1 MEVHKMERKMSNE
14 LLKWKKDTE
23 KMPLILYGARQ
34 VGKTYTILSFGK
46 TYYKN
51 VAYVNFE
58 DNKDIAKIFE
68 QDLEVSRIV
77 KELSVRLGISILEED
92 TLLFFAEIQAC
103 ERALTSLKYF
113 AESNTKYH
121 VIAAGSLLGIAINRQ
136 KYSFPVGK
144 VKMLTLYPLDF
155 EEFLWA
161 MDQKELA
168 NMIRKA
174 FEENREF
181 SLHTVANAYYRL
193 YLAIGGMP
201 RAILEYKEKQDM
213 DFVSATLKD
222 INNSYIADMAKYA
235 SNTETTKIMSVY
247 NIISAQLAKEN
258 KKFQYKLI
266 KSGARAYE
274 YETAINWLNASGI
287 IIQCIK
293 VKEGKLPLSA
303 FIEPENFKIYM
314 SDVGLLCSKFGIPT
328 NIVITEN
335 DMLKDFKG
343 ALAENYV
350 CSSLVQCGFTP
361 YYWESDGK
369 AEVDFVIQD
378 KLGNIIPVE
387 VKSSTHTRAK
397 SLNVFRNLY
406 AVPYAIR
413 ISTKNF
419 GFENEIKSIPL
430 YSVFCLDTIA

>member
-1 MEVHKMERKMSNE
+1 MERKMSKK
-14 LLKWKKDTE
+14 LLEWKNDTE
-23 KMPLILYGARQ
+23 KTPLILYGARQ

-46 TYYKN
+46 ENYKN
-51 VAYVNFE
+51 VAYINFE
-58 DNKDIAKIFE
+58 DNTEISKIFE
-68 QDLEVSRIV
+68 QDLEVERII
-77 KELSVRLGISILEED
+77 KELSVKLGITILEED
-92 TLLFFAEIQAC
+92 TLIFFDEIQAC

-121 VIAAGSLLGIAINRQ
+121 VVAAGSLLGIAINRQ

-161 MDQKELA
+161 LEKKDLA
-168 NMIRKA
+168 NMIRQA
-174 FEENREF
+174 FSEDKEF
-181 SLHTVANAYYRL
+181 SLHSLANEYYRL

-201 RAILEYKEKQDM
+201 RAILEYNEKQDM
-213 DFVSATLKD
+213 DFVTAILKD

-235 SNTETTKIMSVY
+235 TSTETTKIMAVY

-287 IIQCIK
+287 INQCTKIN
-293 VKEGKLPLSA
+293 EGKLPLSA
-303 FIEPENFKIYM
+303 FIEPESFKIYM
-314 SDVGLLCSKFGIPT
+314 GDVGLLCNKFGIPT
-328 NIVITEN
+328 NIVIVEN
-335 DMLKDFKG
+335 DNMNDFKG

-350 CSSLVQCGFTP
+350 CNSLVQCGLKP
-361 YYWESDGK
+361 YYWESNGK
-369 AEVDFVIQD
+369 AEVDFVVQD
-378 KLGNIIPVE
+378 KEGNIIPIE
-387 VKSSTHTRAK
+387 VKSSIHTRSK
-397 SLNVFRNLY
+397 SLNVFKSLY
-406 AVPYAIR
+406 KIPYSIR

-419 GFENEIKSIPL
+419 GFENDIKCIPL
-430 YSVFCLDTIA
+430 YSVFCLDNL

>member
-1 MEVHKMERKMSNE
+1 MERKMSKK
-14 LLKWKKDTE
+14 LLEWKNDTE
-23 KMPLILYGARQ
+23 KTPLILYGARQ

-46 TYYKN
+46 ENYKN
-51 VAYVNFE
+51 VAYINFE
-58 DNKDIAKIFE
+58 DNTEISKIFE
-68 QDLEVSRIV
+68 QDLEVERII
-77 KELSVRLGISILEED
+77 KELSVKLGITILEED
-92 TLLFFAEIQAC
+92 TLIFFDEIQAC

-121 VIAAGSLLGIAINRQ
+121 IIAAGSLLGIAINRQ

-161 MDQKELA
+161 LDKKDLA

-174 FEENREF
+174 FSEDKEF
-181 SLHTVANAYYRL
+181 SLHSLANEYYRL

-213 DFVSATLKD
+213 DFVTAILKD
-222 INNSYIADMAKYA
+222 INNSYIADMSKYA
-235 SNTETTKIMSVY
+235 TSTETTKIMAVY

-287 IIQCIK
+287 INQCTKIN
-293 VKEGKLPLSA
+293 EGKLPLSA
-303 FIEPENFKIYM
+303 FREPESFKIYM
-314 SDVGLLCSKFGIPT
+314 GDVGLLCNKFGIPT
-328 NIVITEN
+328 NIVIVEN
-335 DMLKDFKG
+335 DNMNDFKG
-343 ALAENYV
+343 ALAEIYV
-350 CSSLVQCGFTP
+350 CNSLVQCGLKP
-361 YYWESDGK
+361 YYWESNGK
-369 AEVDFVIQD
+369 AEVDFVVQD
-378 KLGNIIPVE
+378 KEGNIIPIE
-387 VKSSTHTRAK
+387 VKSSIHTRSK
-397 SLNVFRNLY
+397 SLNVFKSLY
-406 AVPYAIR
+406 KIPYSIR

-419 GFENEIKSIPL
+419 GFENDIKCIPL
-430 YSVFCLDTIA
+430 YSVFCLDNL

>member
-1 MEVHKMERKMSNE
+1 MERKMSKK
-14 LLKWKKDTE
+14 LLEWKNDTE
-23 KMPLILYGARQ
+23 KTPLILYGARQ

-46 TYYKN
+46 ENYKN
-51 VAYVNFE
+51 VAYINFE
-58 DNKDIAKIFE
+58 DNTEISKIFE
-68 QDLEVSRIV
+68 QDLEVERII
-77 KELSVRLGISILEED
+77 KELSVKLGITILEED
-92 TLLFFAEIQAC
+92 TLIFFDEIQAC

-113 AESNTKYH
+113 AESKTKYH
-121 VIAAGSLLGIAINRQ
+121 VVAAGSLLGIAINRQ

-161 MDQKELA
+161 LDKKDLA
-168 NMIRKA
+168 NMIRQA
-174 FEENREF
+174 FSEDKEF
-181 SLHTVANAYYRL
+181 SLHSLANEYYRL

-213 DFVSATLKD
+213 DFVTAILKD

-235 SNTETTKIMSVY
+235 TSTETTKIMAVY

-287 IIQCIK
+287 INQCTKI
-293 VKEGKLPLSA
+293 KEGKLPLSA
-303 FIEPENFKIYM
+303 FIEPESFKIYM
-314 SDVGLLCSKFGIPT
+314 SDVGLLCNKFGIPT
-328 NIVITEN
+328 NIVIVEN
-335 DMLKDFKG
+335 DNMNDFKG

-350 CSSLVQCGFTP
+350 CNSLVQCGLKP
-361 YYWESDGK
+361 YYWESNGK
-369 AEVDFVIQD
+369 AEVDFVVQD
-378 KLGNIIPVE
+378 KDGNIIPIE
-387 VKSSTHTRAK
+387 VKSSIHTRSK
-397 SLNVFRNLY
+397 SLNVFKSLY
-406 AVPYAIR
+406 KIPYSIR

-419 GFENEIKSIPL
+419 GFENDIKCIPL
-430 YSVFCLDTIA
+430 YSVFCLDKL

>member
-1 MEVHKMERKMSNE
+1 MERKMSKK
-14 LLKWKKDTE
+14 LLEWKNDTE
-23 KMPLILYGARQ
+23 KTPLILYGARQ

-46 TYYKN
+46 ENYKN
-51 VAYVNFE
+51 VAYINFE
-58 DNKDIAKIFE
+58 DNTEISKIFE
-68 QDLEVSRIV
+68 QDLEVERII
-77 KELSVRLGISILEED
+77 KELSVKLGITILEED
-92 TLLFFAEIQAC
+92 TLIFFDEIQAC

-121 VIAAGSLLGIAINRQ
+121 VVAAGSLLGIAINRQ

-161 MDQKELA
+161 LDKKDLA
-168 NMIRKA
+168 NMIRQA
-174 FEENREF
+174 FSEDKEF
-181 SLHTVANAYYRL
+181 SLHSLANEYYRL

-213 DFVSATLKD
+213 DFVTAILKD

-235 SNTETTKIMSVY
+235 TSTETTKIMAVY

-287 IIQCIK
+287 INQCTKIN
-293 VKEGKLPLSA
+293 EGKLPLSA
-303 FIEPENFKIYM
+303 FIEPESFKIYM
-314 SDVGLLCSKFGIPT
+314 GDVGLLCNKFGIPT
-328 NIVITEN
+328 NIVIVEN
-335 DMLKDFKG
+335 DNMNDFKG

-350 CSSLVQCGFTP
+350 CNSLVQCGLKP
-361 YYWESDGK
+361 YYWESNGK
-369 AEVDFVIQD
+369 AEVDFVVQD
-378 KLGNIIPVE
+378 KEGNIIPIE
-387 VKSSTHTRAK
+387 VKSSIHTRSK
-397 SLNVFRNLY
+397 SLNVFKSLY
-406 AVPYAIR
+406 KIPYSIR

-419 GFENEIKSIPL
+419 GFENDIKCIPL
-430 YSVFCLDTIA
+430 YSVFCLDTL

>member
-1 MEVHKMERKMSNE
+1 MERKMSKK
-14 LLKWKKDTE
+14 LLEWKNDKETP
-23 KMPLILYGARQ
+23 PLILYGARQ

-46 TYYKN
+46 ENYKN
-51 VAYVNFE
+51 VAYINFE
-58 DNKDIAKIFE
+58 DNTEISKIFE
-68 QDLEVSRIV
+68 QDLEVERII
-77 KELSVRLGISILEED
+77 KELSVKLGISILEED
-92 TLLFFAEIQAC
+92 TLIFFDEIQAC

-121 VIAAGSLLGIAINRQ
+121 VVAAGSLLGIAINRQ

-161 MDQKELA
+161 LDKKDLA
-168 NMIRKA
+168 NMIRQA
-174 FEENREF
+174 FSENKEF
-181 SLHTVANAYYRL
+181 SLHSLANEYYRL

-201 RAILEYKEKQDM
+201 RAIIEYKEKQDM
-213 DFVSATLKD
+213 DFVTAILKD

-235 SNTETTKIMSVY
+235 TSTETTKIMAVY

-287 IIQCIK
+287 INQCTKIN
-293 VKEGKLPLSA
+293 EGKLPLSA
-303 FIEPENFKIYM
+303 FIEPESFKIYM
-314 SDVGLLCSKFGIPT
+314 GDVGLLCNKFGIPT
-328 NIVITEN
+328 NIVIVEN
-335 DMLKDFKG
+335 DNMNDFKG

-350 CSSLVQCGFTP
+350 CNSLVQCGLKP
-361 YYWESDGK
+361 YYWESNGK
-369 AEVDFVIQD
+369 AEVDFVVQD
-378 KLGNIIPVE
+378 KEGNIIPIE
-387 VKSSTHTRAK
+387 VKSSIHTRSK
-397 SLNVFRNLY
+397 SLNVFKSLY
-406 AVPYAIR
+406 KIPYSIR

-419 GFENEIKSIPL
+419 GFENDIKCIPL
-430 YSVFCLDTIA
+430 YSVFCLDNL

>member
-1 MEVHKMERKMSNE
+1 MERKMSKK
-14 LLKWKKDTE
+14 LLEWKNDKE
-23 KMPLILYGARQ
+23 KMPLIVYGARQ

-46 TYYKN
+46 ENYKN

-58 DNKDIAKIFE
+58 DNSEIAKIFE
-68 QDLEVSRIV
+68 QDLEIDRIV
-77 KELSVRLGISILEED
+77 KELSVSLGISILEED
-92 TLLFFAEIQAC
+92 TLIFFDEIQAC

-113 AESNTKYH
+113 AENKSKYH
-121 VIAAGSLLGIAINRQ
+121 VIAAGSLLGIAVNRQ

-161 MDQKELA
+161 LDKKDLA
-168 NMIRKA
+168 NMIRESFAEDK
-174 FEENREF
+174 EF
-181 SLHTVANAYYRL
+181 SLHTIANEYYRL

-213 DFVSATLKD
+213 DFVTAILKD

-235 SNTETTKIMSVY
+235 TSTETTKIMAVY

-287 IIQCIK
+287 IIQCTK
-293 VKEGKLPLSA
+293 VREGKLPLSA
-303 FIEPENFKIYM
+303 FIEPESFKIYM
-314 SDVGLLCSKFGIPT
+314 SDVGLLCSKFGIPA
-328 NIVITEN
+328 NIVIVEN
-335 DMLKDFKG
+335 NNLNDFKG
-343 ALAENYV
+343 TLAENYV
-350 CSSLVQCGFTP
+350 CSSLVQCGLTP
-361 YYWESDGK
+361 YYWESNGK

-378 KLGNIIPVE
+378 KKGNIIPIE
-387 VKSSTHTRAK
+387 VKSSIHTRSK
-397 SLNVFRNLY
+397 SLNVFKSLY
-406 AVPYAIR
+406 NIPYSIR

-419 GFENEIKSIPL
+419 GFENGIKCIPL
-430 YSVFCLDTIA
+430 YSVFCLDTL

>member
-1 MEVHKMERKMSNE
+1 MERKMSKK
-14 LLKWKKDTE
+14 LLEWKNDTE
-23 KMPLILYGARQ
+23 KTPLILYGARQ

-46 TYYKN
+46 ENYKN
-51 VAYVNFE
+51 VAYINFE
-58 DNKDIAKIFE
+58 DNTEISKIFE
-68 QDLEVSRIV
+68 QDLEVERII
-77 KELSVRLGISILEED
+77 KELSVKLGITILEED
-92 TLLFFAEIQAC
+92 TLIFFDEIQAC

-113 AESNTKYH
+113 AESKTKYH
-121 VIAAGSLLGIAINRQ
+121 VVAAGSLLGIAINRQ

-161 MDQKELA
+161 LDKKDLA
-168 NMIRKA
+168 NMIRQA
-174 FEENREF
+174 FSEDKEF
-181 SLHTVANAYYRL
+181 SLHSLANQYYRL

-213 DFVSATLKD
+213 DFVTAILKD

-235 SNTETTKIMSVY
+235 SSTETTKIMAVY

-287 IIQCIK
+287 INQCTKI
-293 VKEGKLPLSA
+293 KEGKLPLSA
-303 FIEPENFKIYM
+303 FIEPESFKIYM
-314 SDVGLLCSKFGIPT
+314 SDVGLLCNKFGIPT
-328 NIVITEN
+328 NIVIVEN
-335 DMLKDFKG
+335 DNMNDFKG

-350 CSSLVQCGFTP
+350 CNSLVQCGLKP
-361 YYWESDGK
+361 YYWESNGK
-369 AEVDFVIQD
+369 AEVDFVVQD
-378 KLGNIIPVE
+378 KEGNIIPIE
-387 VKSSTHTRAK
+387 VKSSIHTRAK
-397 SLNVFRNLY
+397 SLNVFKSLY
-406 AVPYAIR
+406 KIPYSIR

-419 GFENEIKSIPL
+419 GFENDIKCIPL
-430 YSVFCLDTIA
+430 YSVFCLDKL

>member
-1 MEVHKMERKMSNE
+1 MERKMSKK
-14 LLKWKKDTE
+14 LLEWKNDTE
-23 KMPLILYGARQ
+23 KTPLILYGARQ

-46 TYYKN
+46 ENYKN
-51 VAYVNFE
+51 VAYINFE
-58 DNKDIAKIFE
+58 DNSEISKIFE
-68 QDLEVSRIV
+68 QDLEVERII
-77 KELSVRLGISILEED
+77 KELSVKLGITILEED
-92 TLLFFAEIQAC
+92 TLIFFDEIQAC

-113 AESNTKYH
+113 AESKTKYH

-161 MDQKELA
+161 LDKKDLA
-168 NMIRKA
+168 DMIRQA
-174 FEENREF
+174 FSEDKEF
-181 SLHTVANAYYRL
+181 SLHSLANQYYRL

-213 DFVSATLKD
+213 DFVTAILKD

-235 SNTETTKIMSVY
+235 SSTETTKIMAVY

-287 IIQCIK
+287 INQCTKIR
-293 VKEGKLPLSA
+293 EGKLPLSA
-303 FIEPENFKIYM
+303 FIEPESFKIYM
-314 SDVGLLCSKFGIPT
+314 SDVGLLCNKFGIPT
-328 NIVITEN
+328 NIVIVEN
-335 DMLKDFKG
+335 DNMNDFKG

-350 CSSLVQCGFTP
+350 CNSLVQCGLKP
-361 YYWESDGK
+361 YYWESNGK
-369 AEVDFVIQD
+369 AEVDFVVQD
-378 KLGNIIPVE
+378 KEGNIIPIE
-387 VKSSTHTRAK
+387 VKSSIHTRSK
-397 SLNVFRNLY
+397 SLNVFKSLY
-406 AVPYAIR
+406 KIPYSIR

-419 GFENEIKSIPL
+419 GFENDIKCIPL
-430 YSVFCLDTIA
+430 YSVFCLDKL

>member
-1 MEVHKMERKMSNE
+1 MERKMSKK
-14 LLKWKKDTE
+14 LLEWKNDKE
-23 KMPLILYGARQ
+23 KTPLIVYGARQ

-46 TYYKN
+46 ENYKN
-51 VAYVNFE
+51 VAYINFE
-58 DNKDIAKIFE
+58 DNSEISKIFE
-68 QDLEVSRIV
+68 QDLEVERIIKEISV
-77 KELSVRLGISILEED
+77 KLGITILEED
-92 TLLFFAEIQAC
+92 TLIFFDEIQAC

-113 AESNTKYH
+113 AESETKYH

-161 MDQKELA
+161 LDKKDLA
-168 NMIRKA
+168 NMIREA
-174 FEENREF
+174 FEQDKEF
-181 SLHTVANAYYRL
+181 SLHSLANEYYRL

-213 DFVSATLKD
+213 DFVTAILKD

-235 SNTETTKIMSVY
+235 NPTETTKIMAVY

-274 YETAINWLNASGI
+274 YEMAINWLNASGI
-287 IIQCIK
+287 INQCIK
-293 VKEGKLPLSA
+293 TREGKLPLSA
-303 FIEPENFKIYM
+303 FIEPESFKIYM
-314 SDVGLLCSKFGIPT
+314 SDVGLLCNKFGIPA
-328 NIVITEN
+328 NIVIVEN
-335 DMLKDFKG
+335 DNMNDFKG

-350 CSSLVQCGFTP
+350 CNSLVQCGLKP
-361 YYWESDGK
+361 YYWESNGK
-369 AEVDFVIQD
+369 AEVDFVVQD
-378 KLGNIIPVE
+378 KKGNIIPIE
-387 VKSSTHTRAK
+387 VKSSIHTRSK
-397 SLNVFRNLY
+397 SLNVFKNLY
-406 AVPYAIR
+406 KIPYSIR

-419 GFENEIKSIPL
+419 GFENNIKCIPL
-430 YSVFCLDTIA
+430 YSVFCLDNL

>member
-1 MEVHKMERKMSNE
+1 MERKMSKK
-14 LLKWKKDTE
+14 LLDWKNNKE
-23 KMPLILYGARQ
+23 KTPLILYGARQ

-46 TYYKN
+46 ENYKN
-51 VAYVNFE
+51 VAYINFE
-58 DNKDIAKIFE
+58 DNTEISKIFE
-68 QDLEVSRIV
+68 QNLEVERITQ
-77 KELSVRLGISILEED
+77 ELSVKLGITILEED
-92 TLLFFAEIQAC
+92 TLIFFDEIQAC

-113 AESNTKYH
+113 AESEKKYN

-161 MDQKELA
+161 LDKKDLA
-168 NMIRKA
+168 NMIRQA
-174 FEENREF
+174 FSEDKEF
-181 SLHTVANAYYRL
+181 SLHSLANEYYRL

-213 DFVSATLKD
+213 DFVTAILKD

-235 SNTETTKIMSVY
+235 TSTETTKIMAVY

-287 IIQCIK
+287 INQCTKI
-293 VKEGKLPLSA
+293 KEGKLPLSA
-303 FIEPENFKIYM
+303 FIEPESFKIYM
-314 SDVGLLCSKFGIPT
+314 SDVGLLCNKFGIPT
-328 NIVITEN
+328 NIVIVEN
-335 DMLKDFKG
+335 DNMNDFKG

-350 CSSLVQCGFTP
+350 CNSLVQCGLKP
-361 YYWESDGK
+361 YYWESNGK
-369 AEVDFVIQD
+369 AEVDFVVQD
-378 KLGNIIPVE
+378 KDGNIIPIE
-387 VKSSTHTRAK
+387 VKSSIHTRSK
-397 SLNVFRNLY
+397 SLNVFKSLY
-406 AVPYAIR
+406 KIPYSIR

-419 GFENEIKSIPL
+419 GFENDIKCIPL
-430 YSVFCLDTIA
+430 YSVFCLDKL

>member
-1 MEVHKMERKMSNE
+1 MSKE
-14 LLKWKKDTE
+14 LLKWKNNKE
-23 KMPLILYGARQ
+23 KTPLILYGARQ

-46 TYYKN
+46 ENYKN
-51 VAYVNFE
+51 VAYINFE
-58 DNKDIAKIFE
+58 DNSEISKIFE
-68 QDLEVSRIV
+68 QDLEVERMI
-77 KELSVRLGISILEED
+77 KELSVKLGISILEED
-92 TLLFFAEIQAC
+92 TLIFFDEIQAC

-113 AESNTKYH
+113 AESKTKYH
-121 VIAAGSLLGIAINRQ
+121 VIAAGSLLGIALNRQ

-161 MDQKELA
+161 LNKKDLV
-168 NMIRKA
+168 NMIRQA
-174 FEENREF
+174 FLEDKEF
-181 SLHTVANAYYRL
+181 SLHSLANQYYRL

-213 DFVSATLKD
+213 DFVTAILKD

-235 SNTETTKIMSVY
+235 TSTQTTKIMAVY
-247 NIISAQLAKEN
+247 NIISSQLAKEN

-287 IIQCIK
+287 INQCTKI
-293 VKEGKLPLSA
+293 KEGKLPLSA
-303 FIEPENFKIYM
+303 FIEPESFKIYM

-328 NIVITEN
+328 NIVIVEN
-335 DMLKDFKG
+335 DNMNDFKG

-350 CSSLVQCGFTP
+350 CNSLVQCGLKP
-361 YYWESDGK
+361 YYWESNGK
-369 AEVDFVIQD
+369 AEVDFVVQD
-378 KLGNIIPVE
+378 KEGNIIPIE
-387 VKSSTHTRAK
+387 VKSGIHTRSK
-397 SLNVFRNLY
+397 SLNVFKSLY
-406 AVPYAIR
+406 KIPYSIR

-419 GFENEIKSIPL
+419 GFENDIKCIPL
-430 YSVFCLDTIA
+430 YSVFCLDNL

>member
-1 MEVHKMERKMSNE
+1 MERKMSKK
-14 LLKWKKDTE
+14 LLEWKNDTE
-23 KMPLILYGARQ
+23 KTPLILYGARQ

-46 TYYKN
+46 ENYKN
-51 VAYVNFE
+51 VAYINFE
-58 DNKDIAKIFE
+58 DNTEISKIFE
-68 QDLEVSRIV
+68 QDLEVERII
-77 KELSVRLGISILEED
+77 KELSVKLGITILEED
-92 TLLFFAEIQAC
+92 TLIFFDEIQAC

-113 AESNTKYH
+113 AESKTKYH

-161 MDQKELA
+161 LDKKNLA

-174 FEENREF
+174 FSEDKEF
-181 SLHTVANAYYRL
+181 SLHSLANEYYRL

-201 RAILEYKEKQDM
+201 RAILEYKEKRDM
-213 DFVSATLKD
+213 DFVTAILKD

-235 SNTETTKIMSVY
+235 TSTETTKIMAVY

-287 IIQCIK
+287 INQCTKIR
-293 VKEGKLPLSA
+293 EGKLPLSA
-303 FIEPENFKIYM
+303 FIEPESFKIYM
-314 SDVGLLCSKFGIPT
+314 SDVGILCNKFGIPT
-328 NIVITEN
+328 NIVIVEN
-335 DMLKDFKG
+335 DNMNDFKG

-350 CSSLVQCGFTP
+350 CNSLVQCGLKP
-361 YYWESDGK
+361 YYWESNGK
-369 AEVDFVIQD
+369 AEVDFVVQD
-378 KLGNIIPVE
+378 KEGNIIPIE
-387 VKSSTHTRAK
+387 VKSSIHTRSK
-397 SLNVFRNLY
+397 SLNVFKSLY
-406 AVPYAIR
+406 KIPYSIR

-419 GFENEIKSIPL
+419 GFENDIKCIPL
-430 YSVFCLDTIA
+430 YSVFCLDKL